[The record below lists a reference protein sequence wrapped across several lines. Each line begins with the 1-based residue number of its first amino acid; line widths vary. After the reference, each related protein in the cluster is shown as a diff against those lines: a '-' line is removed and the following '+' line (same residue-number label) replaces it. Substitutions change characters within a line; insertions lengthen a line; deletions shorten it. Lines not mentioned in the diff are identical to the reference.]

1 MIEADSSVPLTGNA
15 TRTASGVKLPV
26 WLLVSVKLVLIALG
40 YFGTAGI
47 GAEMAVLSGYAPLI
61 WPALGLAIAVIYL
74 QGHIAVLGVFAGA
87 CIAQYTQPENSVLA
101 IVLMGLA
108 QAMPAWLAA
117 FALKS
122 WLGFRPSMERIVDVG
137 LFTGVAL
144 LGASLLFAL
153 GTTAALCS
161 QSTFVPW
168 SEFGRLV
175 QARFWAGVIGS
186 IVIAP
191 LLLVWRADTRIN
203 WSNRQVV
210 EVCLWMVALVFFGI
224 VIYQNWAPTD
234 TLQYPLELTF
244 FPLMAWGAIRFGQR
258 GATTGILLLAIM
270 AVFELRDVIGPDAT
284 KFHTQSPTTL
294 WAFFGIVSLTSLF
307 LAAVLTEHRNREDH
321 FRHNEE
327 RLRAF
332 LSAMPDTAYM
342 IERSGVIREIFTSA
356 GSALVGQEAAFAGK
370 PLETLFG
377 EKNNKLFKEMIE
389 RSIRSGRLEVIDYQL
404 DYNGRKYWYEGRV
417 SAVPALR
424 EGGEPLVVWVAY
436 DISDRKHYEES
447 LKQAR
452 ISADTANQA
461 KGEFLAMMSHEIR
474 TPMNAIIGFAD
485 ILSRTNMDTSQA
497 EYLRIIR
504 SSGNGLLELIN
515 NILDY
520 SKIESQ
526 HIELESAPFNFE
538 NTMIEV
544 LEMVLIKARD
554 KGIVLDYKYHDTSGG
569 NFVGDPFRL
578 RQIILNLV
586 NNAVKFTKEGSVVVA
601 VKTDQLDDSR
611 WRVQVDVKDTGI
623 GIPPEKLDRLFK
635 AFSQVD
641 SSTTRRF
648 GGTGLGLVISKRLIE
663 SMGGKIW
670 VESTEGEGST
680 FSFYVDLLSS
690 EAAYANEAHLKAAL
704 EPAGVEFAE
713 KQPLRILVVEDDE
726 VNRQMVTDMLL
737 RLGYEPAVATDGKEA
752 KEIMQRRDLDVALVD
767 IEMPVIDGFELL
779 RLVRSGEVSP
789 DIKDAYMIAHTAYAM
804 EEDRRRC
811 LSAGF
816 NAYLPKPILMTDIQL
831 VLAEVYHA
839 LHSGKP

>member
-1 MIEADSSVPLTGNA
+1 MIEADSSAPLTGNA
-15 TRTASGVKLPV
+15 TGAASGIRLPG
-26 WLLVSVKLVLIALG
+26 WLAVLLTQVLIALAF
-40 YFGTAGI
+40 FGAAGI
-47 GAEMAVLSGYAPLI
+47 GAEMALLNGYAPLI
-61 WPALGLAIAVIYL
+61 WPALGFAIAIIYL
-74 QGHIAVLGVFAGA
+74 QGHIAFVGVFAGA
-87 CIAQYTQPENSVLA
+87 CIMQYTQPENSAVA

-108 QAMPAWLAA
+108 QALPAWLAA
-117 FALKS
+117 VVLKS
-122 WLGFRPSMERIVDVG
+122 WVGFRPSMERIVDVG
-137 LFTGVAL
+137 LFSSIALLAASFAFAFLSTGV
-144 LGASLLFAL
+144 
-153 GTTAALCS
+153 LCMES
-161 QSTFVPW
+161 RVVPW
-168 SEFGRLV
+168 SEFGRLT
-175 QARFWAGVIGS
+175 QSRFWAGFFGS
-186 IVIAP
+186 IMIAP
-191 LLLVWRADTRIN
+191 LLLVWRSETRIN
-203 WSNRQVV
+203 WDNRQVV
-210 EVCLWMVALVFFGI
+210 EVCLWMATLIFFGV

-244 FPLMAWGAIRFGQR
+244 FPLLAWGAIRFGQR

-270 AVFELRDVIGPDAT
+270 AVFELRNVIGPDAT
-284 KFHTQSPTTL
+284 KFHTQSPATL
-294 WAFFGIVSLTSLF
+294 WAFWGIVSLTSLF

-342 IERSGVIREIFTSA
+342 IERSGLIREIFTA
-356 GSALVGQEAAFAGK
+356 PGSALEGQEDAFAGK
-370 PLETLFG
+370 PLEALFG
-377 EKNNKLFKEMIE
+377 DNNTKQFKELIE
-389 RSIRSGRLEVIDYQL
+389 ESILSGRVEVIDYQVV
-404 DYNGRKYWYEGRV
+404 YNGRKYWYEGRV

-452 ISADTANQA
+452 ISADAANQA

-485 ILSRTNMDTSQA
+485 ILSRTEMDASQA

-520 SKIESQ
+520 SKIESK
-526 HIELESAPFNFE
+526 HIELEAAPFNFE
-538 NTMIEV
+538 NTMVEV

-554 KGIVLDYKYHDTSGG
+554 KGIVLDYKYEDKSGG

-586 NNAVKFTKEGSVVVA
+586 NNAVKFTSEGSVVVA
-601 VKTDQLDDSR
+601 VKTEQLDASR

-670 VESTEGEGST
+670 VDSKEGEGST
-680 FSFYVDLLSS
+680 FSFCVDLLSS
-690 EAAYANEAHLKAAL
+690 EAIYANEEHLKAAL

-713 KQPLRILVVEDDE
+713 KQPLRVLIVEDDQ
-726 VNRQMVTDMLL
+726 VNRQMVTDMVL
-737 RLGYEPAVATDGKEA
+737 RLGYEPAVAVDGKEA
-752 KEIMQRRDLDVALVD
+752 MEIMQRRTLDVALVD
-767 IEMPVIDGFELL
+767 IEMPEVDGFELL
-779 RLVRSGEVSP
+779 YRVREGEVSP
-789 DIKDAYMIAHTAYAM
+789 DIKDIYMIAHTAYAM

-811 LSAGF
+811 LTAGF
-816 NAYLPKPILMTDIQL
+816 NAYLPKPVLMTDIQL
-831 VLAEVYHA
+831 VLAEAHHTLHA
-839 LHSGKP
+839 SKA